1 MDRPNIRE
9 GGRSNQGALPMR
21 PLSVVDAVLSLP
33 ERDGALSRRRFF
45 LQALGFSLAGLAA
58 GNIACIAQEGSSSR
72 NLKPQ
77 PRGKPSGIPFDAMFT
92 DVALQAGLIQPV
104 IYGETDKKSVIYE
117 TVGCGAAFLDYD
129 NDGWLDI
136 FLLSGTRLDGPP
148 AGTTNRLYKNN
159 RDGTFKDVTAEA
171 GLVRT
176 GWACSVT
183 VGDYNNDG
191 YEDIFVTYYG
201 QNVLYRNNGNGTFT
215 DVTAAAGLIQGKSRW
230 GAGCTFLD
238 YDRDGN
244 LDLFITHYVDL
255 DAEDDLPKAG
265 SRPSCTFKGVPV
277 HCGPRG
283 LRPTTNSLFRNQ
295 GNGVFR
301 EVSQESGISSATP
314 TYGMTAVAAD
324 FDGDGWQDIYVASD
338 STPSLL
344 FMNQRNG
351 TFKEQGIE
359 RGVAL
364 SDDGVEQAGMG
375 VAVGDYNLKGNLDI
389 FRTNF
394 SDDTDSLYTND
405 GAGNFTDVT
414 IGAGFGVETRYVSWG
429 TGFAD
434 FDNDGWPD
442 LFVAAG
448 AVYPEVEQRFP
459 QYPMKCP
466 RLIFHNL
473 RNGKFDELIDEAGP
487 GIAAPHCSRGA
498 AFGDFDNDGDIDI
511 LVVNLN
517 EPPSLLR
524 NDVKGQRN
532 WIKVFL
538 VGTKSNRSAIGS
550 RVIARYGGKLQAQT
564 VMAQSSFYS
573 VNDRRLHF
581 GIGENTSAGLEIH
594 WASGFKEKILAVS
607 SGHLTVV
614 KEGQGIVKS
623 EQMGAPRK
631 KSP

>member
-1 MDRPNIRE
+1 
-9 GGRSNQGALPMR
+9 MR
-21 PLSVVDAVLSLP
+21 PLMAIDALLSLLKG
-33 ERDGALSRRRFF
+33 DGALTRRRF
-45 LQALGFSLAGLAA
+45 LGQAMGVWLASLTGGSMASAA
-58 GNIACIAQEGSSSR
+58 QDGSSSR
-72 NLKPQ
+72 NLKPL
-77 PRGKPSGIPFDAMFT
+77 PRGKPSGIPFDAVFT
-92 DVALQAGLIQPV
+92 DVALQAGLTQPV
-104 IYGETDKKSVIYE
+104 IYGEADKKSIIVE

-136 FLLSGTRLDGPP
+136 FVLSGTRLESPP
-148 AGTTNRLYKNN
+148 PGTTNRLYKNN
-159 RDGTFKDVTAEA
+159 RDGTFKDVTVEA

-176 GWACSVT
+176 GWASSVT

-191 YEDIFVTYYG
+191 YEDIFVTYFG
-201 QNVLYRNNGNGTFT
+201 QNVLYRNNGDGTFT
-215 DVTAAAGLIQGKSRW
+215 DVTAAAGLLHQGKSRW
-230 GAGCTFLD
+230 GGGCTFLD

-244 LDLFITHYVDL
+244 LDLFITNYVDL
-255 DAEDDLPKAG
+255 DIEDRPKAG
-265 SRPSCTFKGVPV
+265 QEPGCTFKGVPV

-283 LRPTTNSLFRNQ
+283 LRPTTNLLFRNQ

-301 EVSQESGISSATP
+301 DVSQESGISSATA

-324 FDGDGWQDIYVASD
+324 FDGDGWTDIYVASD

-344 FMNQRNG
+344 FINQRNG

-364 SDDGVEQAGMG
+364 SDDGTEQAGMG

-394 SDDTDSLYTND
+394 SDDTDSLYSND

-414 IGAGFGVETRYVSWG
+414 IGAGFGVETRYISWG

-442 LFVAAG
+442 LFIATG
-448 AVYPEVEQRFP
+448 AVYPEVEKTFP

-473 RNGKFDELIDEAGP
+473 RNGKFEELIDEAGP
-487 GIAAPHCSRGA
+487 GIAAPHCSRGT
-498 AFGDFDNDGDIDI
+498 AFGDFDNDGDVDI
-511 LVVNLN
+511 LLVNLN

-524 NDVKGQRN
+524 NDLKGQRH
-532 WIKVFL
+532 WIKVLL

-550 RVIARYGGKLQAQT
+550 RVIARYGGKSQAQA

-581 GIGENTSAGLEIH
+581 GIGENRSADLEIH
-594 WASGFKEKILAVS
+594 WASGFKEKVSGVSACRLA
-607 SGHLTVV
+607 VV
-614 KEGQGIVKS
+614 KEGQGIVSS
-623 EQMGAPRK
+623 EQMGPTRK
-631 KSP
+631 KSS

>member
-1 MDRPNIRE
+1 MAIDF
-9 GGRSNQGALPMR
+9 
-21 PLSVVDAVLSLP
+21 LSSLLR
-33 ERDGALSRRRFF
+33 RDGELTRRRFF
-45 LQALGFSLAGLAA
+45 RHALGVSLTSLAVSDMVSV
-58 GNIACIAQEGSSSR
+58 AQEGSSSR

-77 PRGKPSGIPFDAMFT
+77 PRGKPSGIPFDATFT
-92 DVALQAGLIQPV
+92 DVALQAGVTQPV
-104 IYGETDKKSVIYE
+104 IYGETDKKSVIVE

-136 FLLSGTRLDGPP
+136 FVLSGTRIDGPP
-148 AGTTNRLYKNN
+148 PDTTNRLYKNN
-159 RDGTFKDVTAEA
+159 RDGTFKDVTVEA
-171 GLVRT
+171 GLVRS

-191 YEDIFVTYYG
+191 YEDIFVTYFG
-201 QNVLYRNNGNGTFT
+201 QNVLYRNNGDGTFT
-215 DVTAAAGLIQGKSRW
+215 DVTAAAGLMHPGKPGWS
-230 GAGCTFLD
+230 AGCTFLD

-255 DAEDDLPKAG
+255 DLEEDRPKAG
-265 SRPSCTFKGVPV
+265 QPLGCTFKGVPV

-283 LRPTTNSLFRNQ
+283 LRPTTNWLFRNQ

-301 EVSQESGISSATP
+301 DVSQESGISSATA

-324 FDGDGWQDIYVASD
+324 FDGDGWTDIYVASD

-344 FMNQRNG
+344 FMNQGNG

-364 SDDGVEQAGMG
+364 SDDGMEQAGMG

-394 SDDTDSLYTND
+394 SDDTDSLYAND
-405 GAGNFTDVT
+405 GTGNFTDVT
-414 IGAGFGVETRYVSWG
+414 IAAGFGVETRYVSWG

-442 LFVAAG
+442 LFIAAG

-473 RNGKFDELIDEAGP
+473 RNGKFEELIEEAGP

-498 AFGDFDNDGDIDI
+498 AFGDFDNDGDVDI

-524 NDVKGQRN
+524 NDLKGQRN
-532 WIKVFL
+532 WIKVLL

-564 VMAQSSFYS
+564 VLAQSSFYS

-581 GIGENTSAGLEIH
+581 GIGESTSAELEIH
-594 WASGFKEKILAVS
+594 WTSGLKEKIPGVS
-607 SGHLTVV
+607 GGHLTVI
-614 KEGQGIVKS
+614 KEGQGVVSS
-623 EQMGAPRK
+623 EPMGATSNATRK
-631 KSP
+631 KSS